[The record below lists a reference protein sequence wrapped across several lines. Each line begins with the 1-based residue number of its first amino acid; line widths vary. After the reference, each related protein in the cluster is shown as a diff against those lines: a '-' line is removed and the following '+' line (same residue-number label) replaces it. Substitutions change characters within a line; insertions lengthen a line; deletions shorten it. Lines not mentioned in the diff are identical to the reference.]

1 MKTNHEKKVYL
12 AVDAHA
18 GHCVIWLAARRKLP
32 PTGCGLHRHFL
43 HGVAY
48 PLWPLESISHP
59 DCVMGVMRKDG
70 EWLGEERFLTS
81 AKEPNISCVKMARGQ
96 YA

>member
-1 MKTNHEKKVYL
+1 MKTSHEKKVYL

-18 GHCVIWLAARRKLP
+18 GH
-32 PTGCGLHRHFL
+32 
-43 HGVAY
+43 
-48 PLWPLESISHP
+48 
-59 DCVMGVMRKDG
+59 CVMGVMRKDG